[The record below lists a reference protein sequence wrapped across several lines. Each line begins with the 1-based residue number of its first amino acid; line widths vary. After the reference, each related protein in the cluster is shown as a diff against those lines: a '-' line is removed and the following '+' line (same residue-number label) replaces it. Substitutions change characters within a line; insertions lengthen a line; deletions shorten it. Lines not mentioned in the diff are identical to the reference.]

1 MLLLIRIKLV
11 VIDTSKCHFY
21 YVENSSI
28 QQLIEVHIF
37 SSLVSYDWRRF
48 LKSKL
53 IAFFMLSIILIIL
66 LHSIVGQVYKRLVDT
81 LLAER
86 ELMAACSYVALFE
99 QVALLILKVATV
111 YQDPKSYIKLSL
123 VYEQWL
129 LDILLNHK
137 HIWCHSSGEKVLS
150 PFLLVVLYLWLD
162 DLLLQ
167 NCVITSFT

>member
-1 MLLLIRIKLV
+1 
-11 VIDTSKCHFY
+11 
-21 YVENSSI
+21 
-28 QQLIEVHIF
+28 
-37 SSLVSYDWRRF
+37 
-48 LKSKL
+48 
-53 IAFFMLSIILIIL
+53 MLSIILIIL

-137 HIWCHSSGEKVLS
+137 HI
-150 PFLLVVLYLWLD
+150 
-162 DLLLQ
+162 
-167 NCVITSFT
+167 